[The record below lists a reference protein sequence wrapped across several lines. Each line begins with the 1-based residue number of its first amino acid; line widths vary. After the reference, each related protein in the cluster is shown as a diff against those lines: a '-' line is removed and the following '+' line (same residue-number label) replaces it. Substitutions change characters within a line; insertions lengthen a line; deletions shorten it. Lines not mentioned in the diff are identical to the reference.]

1 MWSSRPNHQRSWQ
14 HNANVSEPY
23 EQSASYMHEEFG
35 STGNKGMSLM
45 ALMRLCRTTDVSGP
59 AADQAYTARAVRDS
73 LVDIRSDRHVPP
85 SHCMYNARHTEGGEA
100 AVNVVRPLDR
110 PTRLRR
116 SAMAAVGAHGD
127 LRTGWAAFKDLLE
140 LSLRPQRLAGRRPRV
155 QLSASTRSHVAA
167 LVTRYRAP
175 WPLFL

>member
-1 MWSSRPNHQRSWQ
+1 
-14 HNANVSEPY
+14 
-23 EQSASYMHEEFG
+23 MHEEFG

-59 AADQAYTARAVRDS
+59 AADLAYTARAVRDS
-73 LVDIRSDRHVPP
+73 LVDIRSGRHVPP

-110 PTRLRR
+110 PTRVRR

-140 LSLRPQRLAGRRPRV
+140 LSLRPQRLAGRSRPQTAGPIVCQHSIACCCTRHSLPGALAAVLISMADRV
-155 QLSASTRSHVAA
+155 
-167 LVTRYRAP
+167 
-175 WPLFL
+175 